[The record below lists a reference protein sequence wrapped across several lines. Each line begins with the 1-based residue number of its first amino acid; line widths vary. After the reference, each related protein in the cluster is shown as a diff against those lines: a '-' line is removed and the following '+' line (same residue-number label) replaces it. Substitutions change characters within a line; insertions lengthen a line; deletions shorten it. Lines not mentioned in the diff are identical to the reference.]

1 MKNDQRSVKTLIC
14 TVRMKSLDIDFSL
27 MILERVGKGEFSG
40 SGCTLEVKKTNKK
53 ERNKE
58 KKCLLKE

>member
-1 MKNDQRSVKTLIC
+1 M
-14 TVRMKSLDIDFSL
+14 RMKSLDIDFSL

-40 SGCTLEVKKTNKK
+40 SGCTLAVKKTNKK